1 MTELP
6 SSANGTAAVSH
17 HSAAS
22 RPRSTLLSVHTI
34 GKNDLGQPFL
44 DRSRGDPENAS
55 KTSKVSR
62 VSGLSRVAK
71 LGSLLARAAG
81 RYDEGDD
88 DEDPA
93 LAVFFCLCLIKITFF
108 MPIWKIINFKKTHS
122 KCIFVCAIHRV
133 PSSKLAWELMSCY
146 SSPRFTPIFQPVRFT
161 FV

>member
-1 MTELP
+1 MPAEEGDKMTELP

-62 VSGLSRVAK
+62 VSGLSRVSK

-108 MPIWKIINFKKTHS
+108 MPIWKIISKKKHSNRCIEMNF
-122 KCIFVCAIHRV
+122 CVCD
-133 PSSKLAWELMSCY
+133 S
-146 SSPRFTPIFQPVRFT
+146 
-161 FV
+161 

>member
-1 MTELP
+1 MPAEEGDKMTELP

-62 VSGLSRVAK
+62 VSGLSRVSK

-93 LAVFFCLCLIKITFF
+93 LAVFFLFVSHQNHIFHANLED
-108 MPIWKIINFKKTHS
+108 NFKKNKTF
-122 KCIFVCAIHRV
+122 KPLHRNAF
-133 PSSKLAWELMSCY
+133 LC
-146 SSPRFTPIFQPVRFT
+146 VRFIGYHHQS
-161 FV
+161 